1 MLGSLRARLIVSFA
15 LVVALAVF
23 LAGAGALFLLRDK
36 QEASARERY
45 GRLVEPLN
53 DRIARLST
61 TGSSLETIKDFLRGR
76 AVETD
81 VRILLINGDALVVFD
96 SVDGAG
102 SLTGQYVLS
111 FEGGGVGV
119 TAGAGNTG
127 SQYKWVNYNGTS
139 DQLTLFAATQLNA
152 AGLPPGFASY
162 QPVIA
167 VPQSRLT
174 SAWLDLVPRLA
185 LAGAIA
191 LSVSFIVSFF
201 ISRSISGPLARIT
214 HASNQMAQGNYDVHI
229 PIKGEDEVG
238 RLAEAFNQMATRV
251 NTSQRMMKDL
261 LANVSHELKTPLTS
275 IQGFSQA
282 MMDGVVHSPEDMK
295 EYSRTIHDESN
306 RMRALVDDL
315 LLLSQIESGQVSMQ
329 HAHVD
334 LRELLERTIER
345 FQFAIRDAG
354 IESRLRV
361 EPIADVHGDERRLEQ
376 VFSNLLQNAVRH
388 TPRDG
393 TITVSARTLSGGHVS
408 IGVHNTGSV
417 IPKED
422 LPRVFERFF
431 QVDRARARKG
441 GSSGLGLS
449 IVTEIVEAHGGTV
462 RAVSSESG
470 GTEFIVILPS
480 DQMSDVRNG
489 RLLTGGEAK
498 PKRAG
503 KKRAAPTTPSEGSP
517 LL

>member
-15 LVVALAVF
+15 LVVGLAVF

-36 QEASARERY
+36 QEQTARERY

-53 DRIARLST
+53 DRIALLSGS
-61 TGSSLETIKDFLRGR
+61 GSSLDDLKDFLRGR
-76 AVETD
+76 AQETD

-96 SVDGAG
+96 SADTNA
-102 SLTGQYVLS
+102 LTGKYVLS
-111 FEGGGVGV
+111 FQGGSVSV
-119 TAGAGNTG
+119 TEQNG
-127 SQYKWVNYNGTS
+127 SRYKWVDYNGA
-139 DQLTLFAATQLNA
+139 DHLTLFAATEQNP
-152 AGLPPGFASY
+152 AGLPPSLASY
-162 QPVIA
+162 EPVIA
-167 VPQSRLT
+167 IPQSRLT

-191 LSVSFIVSFF
+191 LSVSFVVSFF

-214 HASNQMAQGNYDVHI
+214 QASKQMARGNYDVNI
-229 PIKGEDEVG
+229 PISGEDEVG
-238 RLAEAFNQMATRV
+238 RLAEAFNQMAKEV

-282 MMDGVVHSPEDMK
+282 MVDGVVSSPDDVR
-295 EYSRTIHDESN
+295 EYSRTIHDEAN
-306 RMRALVDDL
+306 RMGALVDDL
-315 LLLSQIESGQVSMQ
+315 LLLSQIESGQATME

-334 LRELLERTIER
+334 LPALLERTVAR
-345 FQFAIRDAG
+345 FQWTIRDAG
-354 IESRLRV
+354 LESRLRLDRL
-361 EPIADVHGDERRLEQ
+361 PDVHGDERRLEQ

-388 TPRDG
+388 TPRG
-393 TITVSARTLSGGHVS
+393 GVITISGHTLAGGHVS

-417 IPKED
+417 IPRED

-431 QVDRARARKG
+431 QVDRARTRKG
-441 GSSGLGLS
+441 GSGGLGLS

-462 RAVSSESG
+462 RAVSSEAS
-470 GTEFIVILPS
+470 GTEFLVILPS

-489 RLLTGGEAK
+489 RVTTGDDAK
-498 PKRAG
+498 PKRAA
-503 KKRAAPTTPSEGSP
+503 KKREARPDSGEPTLAP
-517 LL
+517 

>member
-1 MLGSLRARLIVSFA
+1 MLGSLRARLIVSFT

-23 LAGAGALFLLRDK
+23 LAGAGALFLLRDQQ
-36 QEASARERY
+36 QETARERY
-45 GRLVEPLN
+45 GRLAEPLN
-53 DRIARLST
+53 DRVARLL
-61 TGSSLETIKDFLRGR
+61 GGGRSLDEVKVELRQR
-76 AVETD
+76 AADSD
-81 VRILLINGDALVVFD
+81 VRILLLDQDLQVAFDSEGDAL
-96 SVDGAG
+96 
-102 SLTGQYVLS
+102 TGKYILS
-111 FEGGGVGV
+111 F
-119 TAGAGNTG
+119 AGNRVKSAQAGGIAYHWADFDGDNTH
-127 SQYKWVNYNGTS
+127 
-139 DQLTLFAATQLNA
+139 LTLFDAPPRPEDAPFAAATVYDGIVA
-152 AGLPPGFASY
+152 
-162 QPVIA
+162 I
-167 VPQSRLT
+167 PQNKLS

-191 LSVSFIVSFF
+191 LSASFIVSFF

-214 HASNQMAQGNYDVHI
+214 QASKQMAQGNYEVNI

-238 RLAEAFNQMATRV
+238 RLAEAFNQMATQV

-282 MMDGVVHSPEDMK
+282 MLDGVVSDPADVK
-295 EYSRTIHDESN
+295 EYSRTIHEESN

-315 LLLSQIESGQVSMQ
+315 MLLSQIESGQVSMQ

-334 LRELLERTIER
+334 LPALLTRTVER
-345 FQFAIRDAG
+345 FQWVIRDAG
-354 IESRLRV
+354 LEAKVGIG
-361 EPIADVHGDERRLEQ
+361 PIADVHGDERRLEQ

-388 TPRDG
+388 TPRG
-393 TITVSARTLSGGHVS
+393 GMITISARTLAGGHVS

-431 QVDRARARKG
+431 QVDRARTRKG

-462 RAVSSESG
+462 RAVSSEAG

-489 RLLTGGEAK
+489 RVAPLDEAK
-498 PKRAG
+498 SKRAP
-503 KKRAAPTTPSEGSP
+503 RNREAPA
-517 LL
+517 

>member
-36 QEASARERY
+36 QEESARERY

-61 TGSSLETIKDFLRGR
+61 TGSSIEDIKDFLRGR
-76 AVETD
+76 AVEAD
-81 VRILLINGDALVVFD
+81 VRILLINGDSLVVFD

-102 SLTGQYVLS
+102 ALTGKYVLS

-119 TAGAGNTG
+119 SAGNS
-127 SQYKWVNYNGTS
+127 SQYKWVDYNGPK
-139 DQLTLFAATQLNA
+139 DRVTLFAATQHNA
-152 AGLPPGFASY
+152 AGLAPGFASY

-214 HASNQMAQGNYDVHI
+214 QASKQMARGNYDVHI

-238 RLAEAFNQMATRV
+238 RLAEAFNQMATQV

-282 MMDGVVHSPEDMK
+282 IVDGVVSSPEDVK

-315 LLLSQIESGQVSMQ
+315 LLLSQIESGQVAMQ

-334 LRELLERTIER
+334 LRGLLERTTER
-345 FQFAIRDAG
+345 FQWAIRDAG
-354 IESRLRV
+354 IEPRLRV

-388 TPRDG
+388 TPRGG
-393 TITVSARTLSGGHVS
+393 TITISARTLAGGHVS

-417 IPKED
+417 IPRED

-431 QVDRARARKG
+431 QVDRARVRKG

-489 RLLTGGEAK
+489 RMLTGDEAK
-498 PKRAG
+498 PKRAA
-503 KKRAAPTTPSEGSP
+503 KKREAPAATPRGGTP